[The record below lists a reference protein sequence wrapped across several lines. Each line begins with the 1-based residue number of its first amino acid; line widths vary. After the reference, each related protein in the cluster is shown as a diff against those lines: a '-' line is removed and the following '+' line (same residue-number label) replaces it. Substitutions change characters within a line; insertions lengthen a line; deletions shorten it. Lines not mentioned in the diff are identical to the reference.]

1 MRKLILTIPIL
12 FHATIAVAA
21 ECEIEDF
28 TYQQKSKYLF
38 ISGATTCRE
47 GLLSIRFYD
56 GDTDEFLASDRTF
69 IKGYSFQAYVDAR
82 VPAKLSI
89 KYTVD

>member
-1 MRKLILTIPIL
+1 MA
-12 FHATIAVAA
+12 FAD

-28 TYQQKSKYLF
+28 TYQKKSKYLF

-47 GLLSIRFYD
+47 GLLTIRFYD
-56 GDTDEFLASDRTF
+56 GDTDEFLASDFTF